1 MRTTRKEKAES
12 ERETKRKKG
21 YDSSA
26 KNSMG
31 LDVES
36 P

>member
-1 MRTTRKEKAES
+1 MRTRKEKKAES